1 MARTQ
6 IKLTQADEDFI
17 SKIVYN
23 LAQNMEWE
31 LPKLV
36 PGINKI
42 ANTKHIIKNK
52 YSVTKEDHLLICDN
66 AATKDDITLTL
77 PPVLK
82 TDFYIIKSKACHK
95 VIVSGGGT
103 TINGKPSV
111 SMQRRYGSLHIV
123 GDTAE
128 WYTI

>member
-31 LPKLV
+31 LPKLI

-52 YSVTKEDHLLICDN
+52 YSITKEDHLLICDN
-66 AATKDDITLTL
+66 TATKGDIILTL

-82 TDFYIIKSKACHK
+82 TDFYIVKSKALHK
-95 VIVSGGGT
+95 VIINGSGT

-111 SMQRRYGSLHIV
+111 SIQKRYSSLHIV

-128 WYTI
+128 WYII